1 MYLHSNTSTP
11 KALQQQPSRITS
23 HLQLS
28 QIYVSNLLTVVNFAY
43 EPHQEHQPEKTEK
56 KKPPRKFKM
65 FSFLVFFFLS
75 KRSRL
80 LTDFLF
86 VWNLLLLFL
95 LYCRISIIFSFLYGK
110 NHTHT
115 HLART
120 DAKLKKKWRP
130 SESLTDTN
138 YDNLATL
145 VLHLKH

>member
-11 KALQQQPSRITS
+11 KTPQQQPSRITT

-65 FSFLVFFFLS
+65 FSFLVFFFS
-75 KRSRL
+75 QRSRL
-80 LTDFLF
+80 LTADFLF

-95 LYCRISIIFSFLYGK
+95 LYFRISIIFFFSLWK
-110 NHTHT
+110 KSHTHT
-115 HLART
+115 PRANRCKTQEEMTTVGESHRH
-120 DAKLKKKWRP
+120 KLR
-130 SESLTDTN
+130 
-138 YDNLATL
+138 
-145 VLHLKH
+145 

>member
-11 KALQQQPSRITS
+11 KTPQQQPSRITT

-65 FSFLVFFFLS
+65 FSFLVFFFS
-75 KRSRL
+75 QRSRL
-80 LTDFLF
+80 LTDFLY

-95 LYCRISIIFSFLYGK
+95 LYFRISIIFFLFSMEK
-110 NHTHT
+110 ITHT

-145 VLHLKH
+145 VSHLKH